1 MPAASEL
8 EGASVKESM
17 KQISKKIDLAA
28 TRQRTGSGYPPPFDQ
43 PCLKRLRNALGEA
56 AGLTQFGVNL
66 LRLAPGVWSSQRHW
80 HTSEDE
86 FVYVLSGEVVL
97 VTDGAE
103 DILRAGDC
111 AGFAAGVANGHHLQN
126 RGDADALIL
135 EIGSRRPDADDVEY
149 PDIDLRWSAAHGKTH
164 KDGTPY
170 P

>member
-1 MPAASEL
+1 MPR
-8 EGASVKESM
+8 
-17 KQISKKIDLAA
+17 IDPLAA
-28 TRQRTGSGYPPPFDQ
+28 PEGSGTRYPAPFDQ
-43 PCLKRLRNALGEA
+43 PCRNRRWRRLGEA

-80 HTSEDE
+80 HTLEDE

-103 DILRAGDC
+103 ERLRAGDC

-126 RGDADALIL
+126 RSDADALIL

-149 PDIDLRWSAAHGKTH
+149 PDIDLRWGAAHGKTH